1 MSIMEQMMGLMMGRM
16 SKEDKE
22 AMMDSMMEKFLA
34 DITPEEKQKMM
45 TDMMPRMMEGMD
57 MSEMM
62 PRMMM
67 GMMSG
72 GEAGGAPGMHGMTGG
87 GMPGGS
93 GKGMPDMMSRMMPN
107 CIRMMMP
114 HMDAAKRRDMAT
126 AVLKAL
132 VESGAEGMSAEER
145 RTYLDELADILKT
158 PA

>member
-62 PRMMM
+62 PRMM
-67 GMMSG
+67 
-72 GEAGGAPGMHGMTGG
+72 
-87 GMPGGS
+87 
-93 GKGMPDMMSRMMPN
+93 PN

-114 HMDAAKRRDMAT
+114 QMDAAKRRDMAT
-126 AVLKAL
+126 AVVKAL